1 MKMIKNFSIF
11 LLLESIL
18 KADDDV
24 INILNKIKDNSIIAN
39 DLLHLINKDIKTNTN
54 YYKLING
61 KNDEINFINNSQ
73 VDRLIAANE
82 DPFQKSKNGMK
93 IGRLARQV
101 LELNGSKVSDV
112 ELNKFVDYW
121 KAAIDGKDIKEENF
135 AFVKGEQIQYWYNYN
150 QYLEKSGTLGNSCMR
165 DPSKSSYLNIYSNNP
180 EVCCLLILKKENKLI
195 ARALV
200 WKLKNPVNG
209 FDYYLDRIYTINDS
223 DVNVV
228 TDIYIEWLRKN
239 NTIKDFKKEN
249 LLCYTTLD
257 FRATKIDVKLNK
269 WKFDYYPYMDSFI
282 FFKIKE
288 GELTNKVEDD
298 EKKLPMWYLQGQ
310 YGKPSSYNEWRY
322 IKSEDEFYHDDDL
335 IKLGDNYELKSNYI
349 KDYRYEWIKKDEA
362 IESDYGWIKKANL
375 ITIDGKTGPKEDII
389 TIGDSYKEVVEEV
402 EDIDYDNNY
411 RRVSDIERYYDYLD
425 RSGMGKYGDKMDYL
439 KRMLQDGRYQT
450 KKTKSVTKYEV
461 KNKKLVFKRYIKI
474 DDYIYIDST
483 SCYIKKDSMYFY
495 IDTNEW
501 KNIEDLKEDESIRV
515 YKKYPF
521 NPSYKHRID
530 YGEYTGYDIK
540 NFNINGVIK
549 DIDIKYYGFYN
560 RSNGY
565 SFDVTGGDIVY
576 CSKNYLYNVFKIFPI
591 ETIKKQNFDKKIEND
606 IIKLLKSN
614 QDYKKSLKKYESIKD
629 KEIIQFSIE
638 DVMSDVFIT
647 IDKIFFSYIIW
658 IQKYGYNYVNDWN
671 CNPEDLVLPLFI
683 SGMRVRY
690 NLSTSAVF
698 DLANEL
704 CPFLREYDAYH
715 LLNRTLYNEFGHY
728 FNRNSE
734 GSLGFLDEI
743 DYDVC
748 NVLDDKNFFRG
759 VFKKNYKKYVD
770 RLTILLKENP
780 KFKDLK
786 RKKKSDGTTP

>member
-1 MKMIKNFSIF
+1 MIKNFNIF

-61 KNDEINFINNSQ
+61 KNDELNFINNSQ
-73 VDRLIAANE
+73 VDRLLAANE
-82 DPFQKSKNGMK
+82 DPFQKAKNGMK

-101 LELNGSKVSDV
+101 LEFNGSKISDV
-112 ELNKFVDYW
+112 ELNKFVDLW

-135 AFVKGEQIQYWYNYN
+135 AFVKGEDIKHWYNYE
-150 QYLEKSGTLGNSCMR
+150 QYLEQSGTLGNSCMR
-165 DPSKSSYLNIYSNNP
+165 DPSKSWFLNIYSNNP
-180 EVCCLLILKKENKLI
+180 EVCSLLILKKDNKLI

-200 WKLKNPVNG
+200 WKLKKPVNG

-228 TDIYIEWLRKN
+228 TDIYIDWLRKN
-239 NTIKDFKKEN
+239 NSIKDFKREDT
-249 LLCYTTLD
+249 LCYTTLD
-257 FRATKIDVKLNK
+257 FRTTKVEVVLKRWHFEK
-269 WKFDYYPYMDSFI
+269 YPYMDSFV
-282 FFKIKE
+282 FFKIRE
-288 GELTNKVEDD
+288 GELTNKIDD
-298 EKKLPMWYLQGQ
+298 GDKDKFPMWFLQGQ
-310 YGKPSSYNEWRY
+310 YGKPSEYNQWRY

-335 IKLGDNYELKSNYI
+335 IKISTDTYELKSNYI
-349 KDYRYEWIKKDEA
+349 KDYRDEWIKKDEA

-375 ITIDGKTGPKEDII
+375 ITIDGKTGPKEDTI

-402 EDIDYDNNY
+402 EYDDDYTSY
-411 RRVSDIERYYDYLD
+411 RDPRDYRDDYGRYGKDMDYYDF
-425 RSGMGKYGDKMDYL
+425 RRMTGKDQYYRT
-439 KRMLQDGRYQT
+439 KR
-450 KKTKSVTKYEV
+450 KVTKYEV

-474 DDYIYIDST
+474 DDYIYIDSI
-483 SCYIKKDSMYFY
+483 SCYIKKDSMYYY

-549 DIDIKYYGFYN
+549 DIDIKYYGFYT

-638 DVMSDVFIT
+638 DAMSDVFIT
-647 IDKIFFSYIIW
+647 IDKIFFTYIIW
-658 IQKYGYNYVNDWN
+658 LQKYNYDYVSNWD
-671 CNPEDLVLPLFI
+671 CNPEDLILPLFI

-690 NLSTSAVF
+690 NLSISAIF
-698 DLANEL
+698 DLSNEL
-704 CPFLREYDAYH
+704 CPFLREHDAFRP
-715 LLNRTLYNEFGHY
+715 LNRTLYNEFAHY
-728 FNRNSE
+728 FNRNTSD
-734 GSLGFLDEI
+734 LPRFLDEI
-743 DYDVC
+743 DDKVC
-748 NVLDDKNFFRG
+748 NDFSDDKELFEEY
-759 VFKKNYKKYVD
+759 FKKNYKNYVD
-770 RLTILLKENP
+770 KLTTILKANP
-780 KFKDLK
+780 KFKDLN
-786 RKKKSDGTTP
+786 RKSNGTIGDGTTIL